1 MPKDILLEVIL
12 GIDACGGDVVSIT
25 CDQGPKNGTLANEL
39 GITLDTIYF
48 EHPLTPTKKIYWIQD
63 IIHLIKLC
71 RYKLVIVFVFEKAT
85 KFDEISILLLTNI
98 LFFVFPAQ
106 F

>member
-1 MPKDILLEVIL
+1 MPKDVLLEVIL

-48 EHPLTPTKKIYWIQD
+48 EHPLTATKKIYWIQD

-71 RYKLVIVFVFEKAT
+71 RYKLVINSNLV
-85 KFDEISILLLTNI
+85 
-98 LFFVFPAQ
+98 PALIKSTRTTIPI
-106 F
+106 